1 MRDREDDEGWI
12 LGESAAFSDWLTY
25 IILVMVKDEC
35 EFPDKLLRASCES
48 HELAFSE
55 LVDSRLLQIIDK
67 PATGTIAALTPF
79 AARFETWIKEK
90 HAANKIYPD

>member
-1 MRDREDDEGWI
+1 MSDPEDDEGWP
-12 LGESAAFSDWLTY
+12 LGESAPFSDWLTY
-25 IILVMVKDEC
+25 IILAMVIDHC
-35 EFPDKLLRASCES
+35 RFPDGLLHASYES

-55 LVDSRLLQIIDK
+55 LADSRLVRIIDK
-67 PATGTIAALTPF
+67 PPTGTIAELTPF